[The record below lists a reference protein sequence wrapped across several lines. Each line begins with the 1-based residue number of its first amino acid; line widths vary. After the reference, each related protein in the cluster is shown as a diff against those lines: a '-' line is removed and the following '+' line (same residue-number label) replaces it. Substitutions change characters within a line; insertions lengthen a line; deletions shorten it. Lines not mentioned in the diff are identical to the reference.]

1 MLTIHTTLISQY
13 LSCSCYSNG
22 FWWIHSS
29 KRKLLT
35 TRFHNLAVLL
45 PFLSRVI
52 FTVRVQALSN
62 LEQLQCL
69 AVADTGVTSVCIY
82 LNAILVVTGRDR
94 NKAEGGW
101 RGMGACW
108 HGPQCKPARQSL
120 ASPSHSSPDL
130 FLECSGVHVSGED
143 PQSVCKIVLSI
154 TWKAEFLTEIS
165 ITGTHSD
172 ACYLINMDF

>member
-82 LNAILVVTGRDR
+82 LNAILVVTGRDG

-101 RGMGACW
+101 RGMGATCFADTI
-108 HGPQCKPARQSL
+108 HSANPLG
-120 ASPSHSSPDL
+120 SHLPLRHIPHLIYFWSA
-130 FLECSGVHVSGED
+130 LECMLVER
-143 PQSVCKIVLSI
+143 
-154 TWKAEFLTEIS
+154 
-165 ITGTHSD
+165 THNQF
-172 ACYLINMDF
+172 AKLCYLSHEKQNFSRRSP